1 MPEYTPQ
8 IHWFLTIFGLIL
20 LVVIAFTFRLE
31 TSFLVIS
38 KKHRLQFILSLLS
51 MIILSLVSL
60 ISLLHWSIPPYFT
73 FTALII
79 LAPLL
84 LILGPVILYLRSKSL
99 RQLHKDRLEEQKR
112 LIIEVQDMVDQK
124 KRESI
129 REGKI
134 SRGEEVG
141 DRG

>member
-8 IHWFLTIFGLIL
+8 IHWFLTIFGLVL
-20 LVVIAFTFRLE
+20 LVVITITFRLE

-38 KKHRLQFILSLLS
+38 KKHRLQFILSLVS
-51 MIILSLVSL
+51 MIILGLLSL

-84 LILGPVILYLRSKSL
+84 LISGPVILYLRSKAL
-99 RQLHKDRLEEQKR
+99 RRLHKDRLDEQKR

-134 SRGEEVG
+134 SRGEEVSDQG
-141 DRG
+141 

>member
-8 IHWFLTIFGLIL
+8 IHWFLTIFGLAL
-20 LVVIAFTFRLE
+20 LVVITITFRLE

-51 MIILSLVSL
+51 MIILGLLSL
-60 ISLLHWSIPPYFT
+60 ISLFHWSIPPLFT
-73 FTALII
+73 FTALMI

-84 LILGPVILYLRSKSL
+84 LILAPAILYLRAKSI
-99 RQLHKDRLEEQKR
+99 RQLHKDRLDEQKR
-112 LIIEVQDMVDQK
+112 LIMEVQDLIDQK

-134 SRGEEVG
+134 SRGEEASDQG
-141 DRG
+141 